1 MGRFSM
7 AHIPTSYIE
16 SRERFRAWLE
26 PIRRAWT
33 AAQLET
39 RPLPGHANLTTD
51 WISAPPTERRE
62 RLLVLS
68 TGLHGIEG
76 YVGAAVLDVFFEEF
90 LPRLDPRTSGLLII
104 HAINPW
110 GMQHRKRTNPN
121 NVDLNR
127 NFISGPFDA
136 LRDFNP
142 DYTPLSRFLNP
153 PGPAKSIP
161 LTRLGFAAQAIGMI
175 ARYGVPRIREA
186 ALMGQYRQP
195 EGIYFG
201 GSSLQEETIQM
212 MTLYETAYIGYTNII
227 HLDMH
232 TGYGPRDQMTV
243 VASPLE
249 ERSAADLMRDYHLPL
264 VAAATPEAFYTMQ
277 GDMTDWQYKLIRE
290 KFPQT
295 RFFGAAFEFG
305 TFGDSLLAGVRS
317 LLITVLKNQSNLYG
331 ADPRSADWIE
341 QEYGELYCP
350 SDPRWLEKAF
360 SDARQ
365 ALEGI
370 LGAEGLLA

>member
-1 MGRFSM
+1 M
-7 AHIPTSYIE
+7 ARIPASYTE

-26 PIRRAWT
+26 PIRRAWPD
-33 AAQLET
+33 AQLET
-39 RPLPGHANLTTD
+39 RPLPGHPTLTTD
-51 WISAPPTERRE
+51 WISAVPTEHRE

-110 GMQHRKRTNPN
+110 GMQHRKRTNPH

-127 NFISGPFDA
+127 NFIRGSFDA
-136 LRDFNP
+136 LENFNP
-142 DYTPLSRFLNP
+142 DYPLLSRFLNP
-153 PGPAKSIP
+153 AGPVRSIP
-161 LTRLGFAAQAIGMI
+161 LTRLKFAAQAIAMI

-195 EGIYFG
+195 EGIYYG
-201 GSSLQEETIQM
+201 GADLQDETKMM
-212 MTLYETAYIGYTNII
+212 MTLYAAAYSGYTQIV

-232 TGYGPRDQMTV
+232 TGYGPRNQMTL

-249 ERSAADLMRDYHLPL
+249 ARSAADLMRDYRLPL

-277 GDMTDWQYKLIRE
+277 GDMTDWQYHLVRE
-290 KFPQT
+290 KFPQM

-317 LLITVLKNQSNLYG
+317 LLITVLKNQVNLYG
-331 ADPRSADWIE
+331 ADPASAAWIE

-350 SDPRWLEKAF
+350 SDPRWLDKALH
-360 SDARQ
+360 DARQ
-365 ALEGI
+365 AYEGI
-370 LGAEGLLA
+370 LGAEGFLA